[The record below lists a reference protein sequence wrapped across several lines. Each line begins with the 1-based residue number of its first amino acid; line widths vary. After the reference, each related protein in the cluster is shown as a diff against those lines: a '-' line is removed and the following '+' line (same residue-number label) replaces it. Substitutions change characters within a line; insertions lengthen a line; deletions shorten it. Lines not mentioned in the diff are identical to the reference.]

1 MLSNKVREIMT
12 TDVFAVEATLSIF
25 EVMETMTA
33 KDVGRI
39 LITKNGKAAGIF
51 TEKDVL
57 KRVMNKNLDSRKT
70 PVAQVMTPRLQTVSE
85 DTHIV
90 EALGKMYRGKF
101 RHLLVRSAK
110 GDIVGLVSMRR
121 ILKLAVELGRGLV
134 DTKTVGSIMSGA
146 PLTVETTQSVHEA
159 IETMVKKDAVC
170 VVVTEHGAPKGI
182 FTERDILRRVAVKN
196 LDAKSSAVETVMTRD
211 LVTAPE
217 SAYVGQVLEEMYKGD
232 FRNMPI
238 LGDQKN
244 LVGIVSMGEVLQFAR
259 AFNIDEEVRKTWKE
273 IEDFWKSEE
282 HYTPG

>member
-25 EVMETMTA
+25 EVMETMA
-33 KDVGRI
+33 VKDVGRI
-39 LITKNGKAAGIF
+39 LITKNGKPTGIF

-70 PVAQVMTPRLQTVSE
+70 PVAQVMTSRLQTVGE

-217 SAYVGQVLEEMYKGD
+217 SAYIGQVLEEMYKGD

-238 LGDQKN
+238 LGHQKN

>member
-1 MLSNKVREIMT
+1 
-12 TDVFAVEATLSIF
+12 
-25 EVMETMTA
+25 
-33 KDVGRI
+33 
-39 LITKNGKAAGIF
+39 
-51 TEKDVL
+51 
-57 KRVMNKNLDSRKT
+57 
-70 PVAQVMTPRLQTVSE
+70 
-85 DTHIV
+85 
-90 EALGKMYRGKF
+90 
-101 RHLLVRSAK
+101 
-110 GDIVGLVSMRR
+110 MRR

-146 PLTVETTQSVHEA
+146 PLTVETTQSVHGA

-182 FTERDILRRVAVKN
+182 FTERDILKRVAVKN
-196 LDAKSSAVETVMTRD
+196 LDPKSSAVETVMTRD

-217 SAYVGQVLEEMYKGD
+217 SAYVGQVLEEMYNGD

-238 LGDQKN
+238 LGEQKN

-273 IEDFWKSEE
+273 IADFWKSED

>member
-12 TDVFAVEATLSIF
+12 TDVFAVEATLSIS
-25 EVMETMTA
+25 EVMETMAA

-39 LITKNGKAAGIF
+39 LITKNGKPAGIF

-70 PVAQVMTPRLQTVSE
+70 PVAQVMTPRLQTVAE
-85 DTHIV
+85 DTHIL

-110 GDIVGLVSMRR
+110 GDIVGLMSMRR

-134 DTKTVGSIMSGA
+134 DTKTVGSIMSGG
-146 PLTVETTQSVHEA
+146 PLTVETTQSVHDA
-159 IETMVKKDAVC
+159 IEMMVKKDVVC

-196 LDAKSSAVETVMTRD
+196 LDARNSPIETVMTRD

-238 LGDQKN
+238 LGQQKN

>member
-1 MLSNKVREIMT
+1 
-12 TDVFAVEATLSIF
+12 
-25 EVMETMTA
+25 
-33 KDVGRI
+33 
-39 LITKNGKAAGIF
+39 
-51 TEKDVL
+51 
-57 KRVMNKNLDSRKT
+57 
-70 PVAQVMTPRLQTVSE
+70 
-85 DTHIV
+85 
-90 EALGKMYRGKF
+90 MYRGKF

-134 DTKTVGSIMSGA
+134 DTKTVGNIMSGA
-146 PLTVETTQSVHEA
+146 PLTVESAQSVYEA

-170 VVVTEHGAPKGI
+170 VVVMDQGAPKGI
-182 FTERDILRRVAVKN
+182 FTERDILKRVAVKN
-196 LDAKSSAVETVMTRD
+196 LDTRNSPIEAVMTRN

-238 LGDQKN
+238 LGQQKR

-259 AFNIDEEVRKTWKE
+259 AFDIDEEVRKTWKE